1 MKKRHLLGI
10 YDLELTEI
18 HQILDLAEEYVKL
31 NRGVGGEKK
40 RLRTFTQI
48 NVFFEN
54 STRTLSSF
62 ELAGKKLGA
71 IVQNINIEK
80 SL

>member
-1 MKKRHLLGI
+1 MKKRHLLEFN
-10 YDLELTEI
+10 DLELTEI
-18 HQILDLAEEYVKL
+18 REILDLAEEYVKL
-31 NRGVGGEKK
+31 NRGIAGEKK
-40 RLRTFTQI
+40 CLRTFTQI

-80 SL
+80 RR